1 MMLPADAYTPVN
13 CRVVLLRSEKA
24 PMKKVR
30 TDWSLDE
37 RLRSLVEK
45 LIESETGLQ
54 ITKKDGACIYFE
66 FCGEEMGI
74 EASYLDYMAEK
85 EALYCLHEEAEGDSK
100 KFIEA
105 YRKWKADWREHFITE
120 GYDYVPSRF
129 EDVAK
134 RTLNS

>member
-1 MMLPADAYTPVN
+1 
-13 CRVVLLRSEKA
+13 
-24 PMKKVR
+24 MKKVR

-45 LIESETGLQ
+45 LIESETGIQ
-54 ITKKDGACIYFE
+54 ITRKDGACIYFE

-105 YRKWKADWREHFITE
+105 YRKWKAEWREHFITE
-120 GYDYVPSRF
+120 GYDYVPTRF
-129 EDVAK
+129 EDVEK

>member
-1 MMLPADAYTPVN
+1 
-13 CRVVLLRSEKA
+13 
-24 PMKKVR
+24 MKKVR

-54 ITKKDGACIYFE
+54 ITRKDGACIYFE

-85 EALYCLHEEAEGDSK
+85 EAPNRMQLETATVQDEVTSL
-100 KFIEA
+100 
-105 YRKWKADWREHFITE
+105 
-120 GYDYVPSRF
+120 
-129 EDVAK
+129 
-134 RTLNS
+134 